1 MPRGLLSTITV
12 LLGPADGAVLPAAS
26 LAVPAAI
33 VMPNVPSP
41 VMLLIVT
48 VREVLSVPLTPM
60 APFAVPVL
68 FKVILDAVRLTKS
81 APV

>member
-26 LAVPAAI
+26 LAVPAAM

-48 VREVLSVPLTPM
+48 VREVLSVPLTLTV
-60 APFAVPVL
+60 PFAVPVL